1 MLVAPPDSVV
11 AMAASRCVGCG
22 GQIEL
27 TVPYEVPDGVIARG
41 DRLMHAGC
49 VFDSERM
56 ARRPVRTTPAYFIPR
71 DW

>member
-1 MLVAPPDSVV
+1 MDAV
-11 AMAASRCVGCG
+11 AASRCIGCG
-22 GQIEL
+22 GAIEL
-27 TVPYEVPDGVIARG
+27 DTPYEVPDGVIARG

-56 ARRPVRTTPAYFIPR
+56 ARRAGRTIPAYFIPR